1 MYGKLIRLLTMTSV
15 LLGASVM
22 PSWADASSRLT
33 DFAIQKLNS
42 TFDTVS
48 KAMPT
53 VTKYVLDVTS
63 MNCLVNI
70 LQGLVMLIISGIMGY
85 TALRLLKYGEEGYT
99 DNHGFSTIGGVF
111 LSLVCIVSLFISI
124 TGIMDFWSW
133 VGIFHPDLYLI
144 HLTIQKVVH

>member
-1 MYGKLIRLLTMTSV
+1 
-15 LLGASVM
+15 M

-85 TALRLLKYGEEGYT
+85 TALRLWKYGEEGYT
-99 DNHGFSTIGGVF
+99 DSHEFSTVSHEFSMVGGVI
-111 LSLVCIVSLFISI
+111 LGIGCVISLFISI
-124 TGIMDFWSW
+124 TWIMDFWSW
-133 VGIFHPDLYLI
+133 VGIFRPDLYLI
-144 HLTIQKVVH
+144 HLTIQKVVG

>member
-1 MYGKLIRLLTMTSV
+1 
-15 LLGASVM
+15 M

-85 TALRLLKYGEEGYT
+85 TALRLWKYGEEGYT
-99 DNHGFSTIGGVF
+99 DRHEFSMIGGVI
-111 LSLVCIVSLFISI
+111 LGIGCVISLIISVVI
-124 TGIMDFWSW
+124 LIDFWSW
-133 VGIFHPDLYLI
+133 VGIFRPDLYLI
-144 HLTIQKVVH
+144 HLAVQKVVH